1 MKCLT
6 LSAFILFGCVQLFG
20 QESRKEITVGFR
32 VSHSALDASFG
43 DNAQRLAEI
52 TSFLNEVK
60 GDSTL
65 DLVEV
70 AFCGSASPEGS
81 ISLNRRLA
89 AKRRAALE
97 DYVRRRV
104 ELPDSLV
111 RRIDNVIAWERLTR
125 LVEQSDMAGRED
137 VLDVLRN
144 EPEFTF
150 DRRGALVDSRKK
162 HLMDLHGGRSWHYML
177 RHFYPELRNASAVI
191 ITVHE
196 VVPPVEPEPVAEAD
210 TVAPPP
216 PAPVDTVVPAPVVEP
231 DPKKPFYMAVKTN
244 MLYDLLAVPNL
255 GVEFYLGKGW
265 SVSGNWMYGWWKS
278 DSRHRFWRVY
288 GGELAVRKWF
298 GRQADAKPLMGHH
311 LGLYGQ
317 IFTYDFE
324 WGGKGYLG
332 GKPGETLWDSPNYA
346 AGVEYGYSLPIA
358 RRLNLD
364 FALGVGY
371 WGGKYYKY
379 IPRDGH
385 YVWQTTRNRH
395 WFGPTKAEV
404 SLVWLI
410 GRGNTNSTK
419 GGAK

>member
-32 VSHSALDASFG
+32 VSHSVLDASFG

-81 ISLNRRLA
+81 IALNRRLA

-125 LVEQSDMAGRED
+125 LVEQSDMAGREE

-191 ITVHE
+191 ITVRE
-196 VVPPVEPEPVAEAD
+196 VVSPVEPEPVAEVD
-210 TVAPPP
+210 IVTPPP

-231 DPKKPFYMAVKTN
+231 EPKKPFYMAVKTN

-265 SVSGNWMYGWWKS
+265 SVSGNWIYGWWS
-278 DSRHRFWRVY
+278 PIRATASGASTAVSSPCAS
-288 GGELAVRKWF
+288 GSAVRPTPNPSRATTSVFTVRSSPTTSSGVAKATSAVNPAKLF
-298 GRQADAKPLMGHH
+298 GTRPTTLPAWSTATPSPSPVGSTSTSPSAWAT
-311 LGLYGQ
+311 GAANTTNIFPATAITYGRPPATV
-317 IFTYDFE
+317 I
-324 WGGKGYLG
+324 GSV
-332 GKPGETLWDSPNYA
+332 PPRPRS
-346 AGVEYGYSLPIA
+346 
-358 RRLNLD
+358 RLC
-364 FALGVGY
+364 G
-371 WGGKYYKY
+371 
-379 IPRDGH
+379 
-385 YVWQTTRNRH
+385 
-395 WFGPTKAEV
+395 
-404 SLVWLI
+404 
-410 GRGNTNSTK
+410 
-419 GGAK
+419 

>member
-1 MKCLT
+1 M
-6 LSAFILFGCVQLFG
+6 
-20 QESRKEITVGFR
+20 
-32 VSHSALDASFG
+32 
-43 DNAQRLAEI
+43 
-52 TSFLNEVK
+52 
-60 GDSTL
+60 
-65 DLVEV
+65 

-81 ISLNRRLA
+81 IALNRRLA

-125 LVEQSDMAGRED
+125 LVEQSDVAGREE

-162 HLMDLHGGRSWHYML
+162 HLMDLHGGRGWHYML

-191 ITVHE
+191 ITVRE
-196 VVPPVEPEPVAEAD
+196 VVSPVEPEPVAEVD
-210 TVAPPP
+210 IVTPPP

-231 DPKKPFYMAVKTN
+231 EPKKPFYMAVKTN

-265 SVSGNWMYGWWKS
+265 SVSGNWIYGWWKS

-298 GRQADAKPLMGHH
+298 GRQADAKPLTGHH

-385 YVWQTTRNRH
+385 YVWQATRNRH
-395 WFGPTKAEV
+395 WFGPTKAVV